1 MPHQENMANNGSN
14 QQTPLRNPQQ
24 APGILARWYATP
36 LDQQQ
41 AEALL
46 LRAEQRRSHTIKRS
60 PERGAVSRTAIL
72 MEAIAN
78 FWLTGEIAAQLDSP
92 ASPLKKSIHGRILA
106 QTIRGQLLISRQLAG
121 GLEDLKQS
129 FKLAAPLL
137 KADDYFL
144 LMERYK
150 SFEALP
156 QTEKPQAGK
165 TESKLI
171 NLGGVIRKLRQGTSG
186 KIKHDPTDLYG

>member
-1 MPHQENMANNGSN
+1 MAHQENMANNSSN
-14 QQTPLRNPQQ
+14 QQNPQQ

-46 LRAEQRRSHTIKRS
+46 QRAEQHRSRAIKQS
-60 PERGAVSRTAIL
+60 PESGTISRTAII
-72 MEAIAN
+72 MESIAN
-78 FWLTGEIAAQLDSP
+78 FWLTGEISAQLKSP
-92 ASPLKKSIHGRILA
+92 SSPLQRSIHGKILA
-106 QTIRGQLLISRQLAG
+106 QTIRGQLLISQQLVG

-165 TESKLI
+165 TENELL
-171 NLGGVIRKLRQGTSG
+171 NLSGVIRKLRKGITTKS
-186 KIKHDPTDLYG
+186 KHDSTDLYG

>member
-1 MPHQENMANNGSN
+1 MAHQENMANNSSN
-14 QQTPLRNPQQ
+14 QQNPQQ
-24 APGILARWYATP
+24 TPGILARWYATP

-46 LRAEQRRSHTIKRS
+46 QCAEQRRSRAIKQS
-60 PERGAVSRTAIL
+60 PESGTISRTAIL

-78 FWLTGEIAAQLDSP
+78 FWLTGEISAQLKSP
-92 ASPLKKSIHGRILA
+92 SSPLQRSIHGKILA

-129 FKLAAPLL
+129 IKLAAPLL

-144 LMERYK
+144 VMERYK
-150 SFEALP
+150 SLEALP

-165 TESKLI
+165 TENELL
-171 NLGGVIRKLRQGTSG
+171 NLGGVIQQLRKGITTR
-186 KIKHDPTDLYG
+186 IKHDPTDIYG

>member
-1 MPHQENMANNGSN
+1 MDNGSN
-14 QQTPLRNPQQ
+14 RQHSKQP
-24 APGILARWYATP
+24 PGILARWYATP
-36 LDQQQ
+36 LDQPQ

-46 LRAEQRRSHTIKRS
+46 QQAAQRRSRAITQS
-60 PERGAVSRTAIL
+60 PERGAISRTAIL

-78 FWLTGEIAAQLDSP
+78 FWLTGEIAAQLKSP
-92 ASPLKKSIHGRILA
+92 SSPLQRSMHGRILA

-165 TESKLI
+165 TENELL
-171 NLGGVIRKLRQGTSG
+171 NVGGVIRKLSKGVTT

>member
-1 MPHQENMANNGSN
+1 MDNGSN
-14 QQTPLRNPQQ
+14 RQHSKQP
-24 APGILARWYATP
+24 PGILARWYATP
-36 LDQQQ
+36 LDQPQ

-46 LRAEQRRSHTIKRS
+46 QQAAQRRSRAITQS
-60 PERGAVSRTAIL
+60 PERGAISRTAIL

-78 FWLTGEIAAQLDSP
+78 FWLTGEIAAQLKSP
-92 ASPLKKSIHGRILA
+92 SSPLQRSMHGRILA

-156 QTEKPQAGK
+156 QTEKPQAGI
-165 TESKLI
+165 TENELL
-171 NLGGVIRKLRQGTSG
+171 NVGGVIRKLSKGVTT